1 MSWALQQPLGDAAEY
16 DNAVNGQLA
25 RIAHMRGGSKR
36 RTTILALAEA
46 EITPGM
52 SRTAVFKRPDVVS
65 AQTFY
70 STDKD
75 WLHDRIYREALE
87 NVMALHVR
95 WKTEENL
102 RLLRERQTEFLEE
115 EFTLGKDMLEVS
127 KQMLARLKDGLDDI
141 AFEDEDGRTIIRISP
156 KWQVRDVPGF
166 VAAMDRLL
174 RMNLELETDRTKAR
188 HEVSGPDGG
197 PVETAEVSDEER
209 ARRLQAGIEAAR
221 RKLMGQV
228 AAAVVDTDEEQP
240 LD

>member
-1 MSWALQQPLGDAAEY
+1 MWSAGFETRVEAPALAPGDTLWAL
-16 DNAVNGQLA
+16 AV
-25 RIAHMRGGSKR
+25 
-36 RTTILALAEA
+36 
-46 EITPGM
+46 
-52 SRTAVFKRPDVVS
+52 RTAE
-65 AQTFY
+65 T
-70 STDKD
+70 
-75 WLHDRIYREALE
+75 
-87 NVMALHVR
+87 
-95 WKTEENL
+95 
-102 RLLRERQTEFLEE
+102 
-115 EFTLGKDMLEVS
+115 
-127 KQMLARLKDGLDDI
+127 
-141 AFEDEDGRTIIRISP
+141 AFE
-156 KWQVRDVPGF
+156 WQVRDVPGF